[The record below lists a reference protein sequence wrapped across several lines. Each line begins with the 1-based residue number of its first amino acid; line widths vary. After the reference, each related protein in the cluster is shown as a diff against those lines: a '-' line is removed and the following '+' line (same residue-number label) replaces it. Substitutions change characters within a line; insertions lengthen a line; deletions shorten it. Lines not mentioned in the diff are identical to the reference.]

1 MRLWRISNYE
11 DFSGQGGIRAAGRWH
26 SKGHPIIYTAENP
39 ASALLEMM
47 VHFDWDT
54 MPTTY
59 QLLTIEVET
68 RDTIETI
75 VPLSDWMSDHRLT
88 RMIGDAWLKRNDAL
102 LLRVPSAI
110 MPESFNVLINPAHP
124 DASKLRLI
132 KSEKVPLDP
141 RLKKS

>member
-11 DFSGQGGIRAAGRWH
+11 DFSGQGGMRASGRWH

-54 MPTTY
+54 MPSAY
-59 QLLTIEVET
+59 QLLTIEVEANAT
-68 RDTIETI
+68 VETI
-75 VPLSDWMSDHRLT
+75 TPPPDWINDHRIT
-88 RMIGDAWLKRNDAL
+88 RMIGDTWLKRNETL

-110 MPESFNVLINPAHP
+110 MPESFNVLVNPAHP
-124 DASKLRLI
+124 DANKLRLI

-141 RLKKS
+141 RLKRF